1 MNIPVMLFFIALAAA
16 AAVAIIKVNS
26 GSCKES
32 LKTFTNFAVGICL
45 LISIMFL
52 PFGNKAPD
60 SLYEM
65 AVYALNPDKPEPAKQ
80 DEPKEKEFPD
90 IVVYECE
97 DYYIGMDKE
106 THVMEIIPSKKWLE
120 KTKNDKERGYYS
132 FSDKYLLA
140 GQHLNVYAAR
150 LSDDPGFVCA
160 VLFEDYYQDEDNKAF
175 YLDDNPFGFY
185 DGDKGYLYGYVYVK
199 ESIADLRGY
208 GYRIGDKTIDYD
220 GIYEAIK
227 LDKKYF
233 EDDMQVDMA
242 QPSGGFI
249 NILILL
255 FFIIIVVALS
265 AALIKVNSSED
276 SGNYTVVVNVAV
288 GICLTV
294 AIMFLPFGTDSP
306 KTLFGRAV
314 KVLSPDKPTPTQVAE
329 KPVTASEPEDE
340 ISDFVV
346 YECDDYYIGMD
357 KEDHIMKIIPSEER
371 LKDVLATERLG
382 YYSYYKELILAGHNL
397 KVYAARLAGDEGCVV
412 VVLFDEYYSGA
423 VNTGFTESNA
433 LFRLHDEEKGYMYG
447 YAYVYDDVN
456 NAWGFSFYIGNN
468 TDNFDGLYEAL
479 VLDRKYYEAD
489 E

>member
-97 DYYIGMDKE
+97 DYYIGMDKG

-199 ESIADLRGY
+199 ESI
-208 GYRIGDKTIDYD
+208 
-220 GIYEAIK
+220 
-227 LDKKYF
+227 
-233 EDDMQVDMA
+233 
-242 QPSGGFI
+242 
-249 NILILL
+249 
-255 FFIIIVVALS
+255 
-265 AALIKVNSSED
+265 
-276 SGNYTVVVNVAV
+276 
-288 GICLTV
+288 C
-294 AIMFLPFGTDSP
+294 
-306 KTLFGRAV
+306 
-314 KVLSPDKPTPTQVAE
+314 
-329 KPVTASEPEDE
+329 
-340 ISDFVV
+340 
-346 YECDDYYIGMD
+346 
-357 KEDHIMKIIPSEER
+357 
-371 LKDVLATERLG
+371 
-382 YYSYYKELILAGHNL
+382 
-397 KVYAARLAGDEGCVV
+397 RLA
-412 VVLFDEYYSGA
+412 
-423 VNTGFTESNA
+423 
-433 LFRLHDEEKGYMYG
+433 RI
-447 YAYVYDDVN
+447 
-456 NAWGFSFYIGNN
+456 WI
-468 TDNFDGLYEAL
+468 
-479 VLDRKYYEAD
+479 
-489 E
+489 